1 MWESNAVLDYP
12 TDKYI
17 LKSPAK
23 QREPL
28 LQFWGTESEIF
39 FTKHPNKHHG
49 KSQTFIG
56 LSNAYFTS
64 YYCFYFKCHRRAV
77 SFLTLRKITGLA

>member
-1 MWESNAVLDYP
+1 MWVSNAVLDYP
-12 TDKYI
+12 IDKHI

-28 LQFWGTESEIF
+28 LQFGERIRNF
-39 FTKHPNKHHG
+39 FTKHQNKHHG

-56 LSNAYFTS
+56 LPNAYFTS

-77 SFLTLRKITGLA
+77 SFLMLRKITGLA